1 MSEENYNINLNYS
14 EEKNDGNT
22 IINTDNQLSKSEIA
36 TFSDLYKITEKNPE
50 EAIQHLLRSDLNKK
64 LKSMKMY

>member
-22 IINTDNQLSKSEIA
+22 IINTDNKLSKSEIA
-36 TFSDLYKITEKNPE
+36 TFSDLYKIIEKNPE

>member
-36 TFSDLYKITEKNPE
+36 TFSDLYKIIEKNPE
-50 EAIQHLLRSDLNKK
+50 EAIKHLLRSDLNKK

>member
-22 IINTDNQLSKSEIA
+22 IINTDKQLSKSENA
-36 TFSDLYKITEKNPE
+36 TFSDIYKI
-50 EAIQHLLRSDLNKK
+50 I
-64 LKSMKMY
+64 

>member
-36 TFSDLYKITEKNPE
+36 TFSDLYKIIEKNPE
-50 EAIQHLLRSDLNKK
+50 KAIQHLLRSDLNKK